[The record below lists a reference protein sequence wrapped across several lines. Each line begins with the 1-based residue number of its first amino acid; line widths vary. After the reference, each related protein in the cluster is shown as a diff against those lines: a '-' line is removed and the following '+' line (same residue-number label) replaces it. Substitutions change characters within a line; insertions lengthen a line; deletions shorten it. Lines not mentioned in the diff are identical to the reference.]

1 MVECPNFGCVQLKR
15 GVGLMLQHILG
26 SSFWQSVA
34 GNLLVNT
41 LSALGIGAALMAF
54 LRYVLG
60 IAWERRQTIIGWG
73 ALMLTVLLT
82 LEAIRYNTAGAKEST
97 IASLQASVEK
107 LNKRL
112 SPRHLTD
119 AQTKDFVSALGELP

>member
-1 MVECPNFGCVQLKR
+1 
-15 GVGLMLQHILG
+15 MLQHILG

-60 IAWERRQTIIGWG
+60 IAWKRRQTLIGWG
-73 ALMLTVLLT
+73 ALVLTVLLT
-82 LEAIRYNTAGAKEST
+82 LEAIRYNTVSAKEST
-97 IASLQASVEK
+97 IIALQASVET

-112 SPRHLTD
+112 TPRHLTET
-119 AQTKDFVSALGELP
+119 QKKDFLSALTE